1 MNQHQQLLFLLGV
14 VCLTTADVLSST
26 KENLDT
32 EIISS
37 REVSR
42 SELPPQSE
50 PLSQVK
56 LPLRDEPSSQNQL
69 STRTQHTTRIENSSR
84 IPCSSSSIRNEDV
97 NECTV
102 PASTTVSVAS
112 VTNGLRD
119 RVIQLTNELSKAVAA
134 MNIAQQRERKLAVLE
149 REKYNYVKAASEK
162 VLGLVDNV
170 RHAENVQAADTYRE
184 RQVQQRLARTHRT
197 LGRSRR
203 RLQVIHRLLAGA
215 EVGLV
220 HLESSKMLSKCSAD
234 SMKPQDTQHSAK
246 SPSLNHA
253 LDV

>member
-14 VCLTTADVLSST
+14 ACLTTADVLSST
-26 KENLDT
+26 KENLDA

-42 SELPPQSE
+42 SEPPPQSE

-69 STRTQHTTRIENSSR
+69 STGSQTTHVENSSR
-84 IPCSSSSIRNEDV
+84 APCSSASIRKEDV
-97 NECTV
+97 NDSTV
-102 PASTTVSVAS
+102 PASTTVIVAS
-112 VTNGLRD
+112 VTDGLRD

-197 LGRSRR
+197 LGKSRR

-234 SMKPQDTQHSAK
+234 CIKPQDTQQNAK
-246 SPSLNHA
+246 SQSSNHA